1 MIWKQKTLLKQ
12 KYGMIRGISMIVKLT
27 KGIEVNIDDEEL
39 VCWKQE
45 KNSVFITL
53 KGENKNYRFEID
65 THNKSVKEIL

>member
-1 MIWKQKTLLKQ
+1 
-12 KYGMIRGISMIVKLT
+12 MIVKLT